1 MTLKIKNY
9 FYKPEIT
16 PRMSEKSIMPNE
28 VITNKIYLIRNQK
41 VMLDRDLAEL
51 YDVKN
56 IRLREQVKRN
66 IEKFPEHFMF
76 RLTEKETNSM
86 VSQNAIPSKKHLGG
100 SLPYVF
106 TEHGILQL
114 ANVLKGDRATQ
125 MSIRIIEIFVKMRE
139 AITDNL
145 NIKLEIEEIK
155 KNLSNQNKNIELV
168 FSYLDKLLEKKEN
181 PKSITKIGYKK

>member
-1 MTLKIKNY
+1 
-9 FYKPEIT
+9 
-16 PRMSEKSIMPNE
+16 MSEESIIPNE
-28 VITNKIYLIRNQK
+28 VITNKIYLIRGQK

-66 IEKFPEHFMF
+66 TDKFPEHFMF
-76 RLTEKETNSM
+76 RLTEIETEFM

-114 ANVLKGDRATQ
+114 ANVLTGDRATQ
-125 MSIRIIEIFVKMRE
+125 MSIRIIEVFVQMRE
-139 AITDNL
+139 ALTDNL
-145 NIKLEIEEIK
+145 NLKLDIEEIK
-155 KNLSNQNKNIELV
+155 KKLSNHSKNIEVV
-168 FSYLDKLLEKKEN
+168 FNYLDELIEKKDNEKPRN
-181 PKSITKIGYKK
+181 KIGYKNS

>member
-1 MTLKIKNY
+1 
-9 FYKPEIT
+9 
-16 PRMSEKSIMPNE
+16 MSEESIIPNE
-28 VITNKIYLIRNQK
+28 VITNKIYLIRGQK

-66 IEKFPEHFMF
+66 TDKFPEHFMF
-76 RLTEKETNSM
+76 RLTEIETEFM

-114 ANVLKGDRATQ
+114 ANVLTGDRATQ
-125 MSIRIIEIFVKMRE
+125 MSIRIIEVFVQMRE
-139 AITDNL
+139 ALTDNL
-145 NIKLEIEEIK
+145 NLKLDIEEIK
-155 KNLSNQNKNIELV
+155 KKLSNHSKNIELV
-168 FSYLDKLLEKKEN
+168 LNYLDELIEKKDNEN
-181 PKSITKIGYKK
+181 SNKNRASNTFS

>member
-1 MTLKIKNY
+1 MSDNKN
-9 FYKPEIT
+9 
-16 PRMSEKSIMPNE
+16 EKSLVPNE
-28 VITNKIYLIRNQK
+28 IITNKIYLIRGEK

-66 IEKFPEHFMF
+66 IDKFPEHFMF
-76 RLTEKETNSM
+76 RLSEEETNFM

-114 ANVLKGDRATQ
+114 ANVIKSKRATQ
-125 MSIRIIEIFVKMRE
+125 MSIKIIEVFVQTRKML
-139 AITDNL
+139 TDNL
-145 NIKLEIEEIK
+145 SVKLEIEEIK
-155 KNLSNQNKNIELV
+155 KKLSNHSKNIELV
-168 FSYLDKLLEKKEN
+168 FNYLDELIEKKDK
-181 PKSITKIGYKK
+181 PRTKIGYKK

>member
-1 MTLKIKNY
+1 MN
-9 FYKPEIT
+9 
-16 PRMSEKSIMPNE
+16 EKSITPNQI
-28 VITNKIYLIRNQK
+28 ITSKIYLIRDQK
-41 VMLDRDLAEL
+41 VMVDRDLAEL

-76 RLTEKETNSM
+76 RLTETETDFM

-125 MSIRIIEIFVKMRE
+125 MSIRIIEVFVQMRE
-139 AITDNL
+139 AITNNL
-145 NIKLEIEEIK
+145 SLKLEIEEIK
-155 KNLSNQNKNIELV
+155 KKLSNHSKNIELV
-168 FSYLDKLLEKKEN
+168 FNYLDRLIEKKDN
-181 PKSITKIGYKK
+181 KKPRTQIGYKKGS